1 LQIAAPDF
9 QKQTQTQ
16 VNLVAGWGSRHVMD
30 RDTTHELRLLKQALD
45 RSAQFAIDNALNN
58 AKPEEFKVT
67 LLTGKRALQGLLQH
81 TSSFLLQGRPMTEEA
96 RLELLVKMMS
106 AAQALQHAEITEH
119 MLRQESMFLQKALKY
134 SSAVKLLNYFWV
146 SVALM
151 NDKDF
156 RETIKRACL
165 VSMPAEAA
173 QHAVAF
179 IDETGHD
186 RMRMP
191 SIATLSRVTARL
203 DTAWMLYFRDN
214 ILMPKLMVSH
224 GKGFGFL
231 CKPMP
236 PGRHGKNTR

>member
-1 LQIAAPDF
+1 
-9 QKQTQTQ
+9 
-16 VNLVAGWGSRHVMD
+16 MD
-30 RDTTHELRLLKQALD
+30 RDTTHELRLLKQALN

-119 MLRQESMFLQKALKY
+119 MLRQESIFLQKALKY
-134 SSAVKLLNYFWV
+134 SSAVKCLNYFWL
-146 SVALM
+146 S
-151 NDKDF
+151 DKDF

-179 IDETGHD
+179 IDEIVHD

-203 DTAWMLYFRDN
+203 DTAWMLYFREH
-214 ILMPKLMVSH
+214 ILMPKLMVFH

-236 PGRHGKNTR
+236 PGRHGKDTR